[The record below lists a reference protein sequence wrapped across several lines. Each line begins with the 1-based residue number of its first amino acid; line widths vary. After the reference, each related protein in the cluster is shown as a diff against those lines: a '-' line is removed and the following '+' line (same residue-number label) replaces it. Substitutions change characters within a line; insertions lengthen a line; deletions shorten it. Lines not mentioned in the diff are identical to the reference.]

1 MIYNINFEICS
12 LVFLILIICYFFT
25 KRNYVNVQGKIYSFY
40 ILYVFFYLITSL
52 FSVYLFEHIHDYPI
66 ALNYIVNELYNCL
79 LFIMPL
85 ILLYYILSFT
95 PMMKKTI
102 LVVLALPALIGVLI
116 MFFNPYTNFY
126 FYFNEQ
132 LEYVR
137 GVGNIYLYIN
147 AIIYTTISFI
157 IVIYYRKCLGLSLFA
172 TFIIILFIM
181 DACLTYQYFYPKNV
195 IIGMGAVIS
204 QVMLYLA
211 MENPDIY
218 RDTLTGV
225 LNEKALHE
233 KGTQSYL
240 LMISMNDFKLIN
252 DIFGRNFGDDI
263 LKRFAEFLI
272 HETDKQRVFRLYGD
286 IFVIMVDEEEESIN
300 LATKVEE
307 RTKEEWSVNGI
318 SVRLS
323 VKLGLMQPLNYQ
335 NNEKLYTMLEH
346 AISVMKKSDSKS
358 LYVIDEEEKEN
369 LARNATIQRGIA
381 DIISKGHIEMA
392 YQPLYDINGKLYA
405 IESLARMNL
414 VKYGY
419 ISPEEFIRMSEM
431 NGSIYRLGNV
441 IINEVLTFVHE
452 NRERFNKGISVAINL
467 SVIQIMRPA
476 FARSLIALLD
486 ERKIAYEWIVLEITE
501 SEAIYSDPTVME
513 NLQLFKKTG
522 LRLAMD
528 DYGSGYANLN
538 NMIDI
543 PFSTIKIDKQVVWN
557 SMHNRKAKI
566 ILINTIRML
575 QQLDFEIVAE
585 GIETEEHLEQMK
597 RLSINLYQGYFYTKP
612 LSRYELW
619 DELDKIECSYDKYK
633 TD

>member
-619 DELDKIECSYDKYK
+619 DELDKIECS
-633 TD
+633 

>member
-116 MFFNPYTNFY
+116 MFFNPYTDFY

-263 LKRFAEFLI
+263 LKKFAEFLI

-286 IFVIMVDEEEESIN
+286 IFVIMLDEEEESIN
-300 LATKVEE
+300 LATKVEQ

-323 VKLGLMQPLNYQ
+323 VKLGLMQPLDYQ

-346 AISVMKKSDSKS
+346 AISVMKKSDSKI

-441 IINEVLTFVHE
+441 IINEVLTFVDE
-452 NRERFNKGISVAINL
+452 NRERFKKGISIAINL

-476 FARSLIALLD
+476 FAKSLIALLD

-619 DELDKIECSYDKYK
+619 DELDKIECSQDKNK